1 MLYCQFCQGISLRCF
16 TVHFVKNSRP
26 EVFCKKGVLL
36 EISYTSE
43 YVSVTTRIL
52 HILRCSFTAET
63 SLENKKVRNKVTRTR
78 AIFFV
83 NER

>member
-1 MLYCQFCQGISLRCF
+1 MFYRAFCQTVKNSLI
-16 TVHFVKNSRP
+16 VKNSRP

-43 YVSVTTRIL
+43 YVSVTTR
-52 HILRCSFTAET
+52 ILRCSFTAET

>member
-1 MLYCQFCQGISLRCF
+1 MFYRAFYQ
-16 TVHFVKNSRP
+16 TVKNSLIVKNSLP
-26 EVFCKKGVLL
+26 EVFYKKGVLL
-36 EISYTSE
+36 QISYTLE

-63 SLENKKVRNKVTRTR
+63 SLENKKVRNTVTRTR

>member
-1 MLYCQFCQGISLRCF
+1 MFYRAFCQ
-16 TVHFVKNSRP
+16 TVKNSLIVKNSLP
-26 EVFCKKGVLL
+26 EVFYKKGVLL
-36 EISYTSE
+36 QISYTLE

-63 SLENKKVRNKVTRTR
+63 SLENKKVRNTVTRTR